1 MSRWAATVL
10 FACVGT
16 SLPAQQW
23 TVQAAV
29 TNAPGL
35 PSACSAS
42 GGIQSQSI
50 PIPSGPVVPGGWG
63 AYAGTSSATVQ
74 WSATVAGSAAAV
86 GFEVVATATAGT
98 SLGVAQASAV
108 ATFLLTLHS
117 GSPTPQAGAL
127 VLRGDASVDLDN
139 DGSFEF
145 VAANLPTAIPVVV
158 PPAGLVMRIFVL
170 ATAWSGF
177 SGPSAFDVTSLVGEF
192 FPGQTA
198 VARFAAGWPSAQL
211 TSTCLGNDRWQL
223 DASGLGSALTPIL
236 LVVGFQPTNVPLAL
250 GLTQLVSVD
259 AVLPGGSFVF
269 DLPPLPPGFAL
280 YAQGL
285 MAQPHGNLLAT
296 NSVRAVWF

>member
-1 MSRWAATVL
+1 MSNRAAVVL
-10 FACVGT
+10 CACIGT
-16 SLPAQQW
+16 SLLAQQW
-23 TVQAAV
+23 TVQAVA

-42 GGIQSQSI
+42 GGILSQSI
-50 PIPSGPVVPGGWG
+50 PIPSGPVIPGGWG
-63 AYAGTSSATVQ
+63 AYAGASSATVQ

-98 SLGVAQASAV
+98 SLGVAQALAV
-108 ATFLLTLHS
+108 ATFEMTLHS

-139 DGSFEF
+139 DGSFEIA
-145 VAANLPTAIPVVV
+145 AANLPTAIPVVV
-158 PPAGLVMRIFVL
+158 PPTGLAMRIFVL

-177 SGPSAFDVTSLVGEF
+177 SGPTALDVTSIVGEF

-198 VARFAAGWPSAQL
+198 VARFAAGSPSAQL
-211 TSTCLGNDRWQL
+211 TATCLGSDRWRL
-223 DASGLGSALTPIL
+223 DASGLGSALTPVL
-236 LVVGFQPTNVPLAL
+236 LVIGFQPTNVPLAV

-269 DLPPLPPGFAL
+269 DLPPLPPGFTL
-280 YAQGL
+280 HAQGL
-285 MAQPHGNLLAT
+285 LAQPNGNLLAS
-296 NSVRAVWF
+296 NSVRAIWF

>member
-1 MSRWAATVL
+1 MSRWTAFVSC
-10 FACVGT
+10 ACVGT
-16 SLPAQQW
+16 SLLAQQW
-23 TVQAAV
+23 TVQAVV

-35 PSACSAS
+35 PSACSAF

-50 PIPSGPVVPGGWG
+50 PIPAGPVVPGSWG
-63 AYAGTSSATVQ
+63 AYAGTSSATLQ

-108 ATFLLTLHS
+108 VTFEMTLHS
-117 GSPTPQAGAL
+117 GSSTPQAGAL

-139 DGSFEF
+139 DGSFE
-145 VAANLPTAIPVVV
+145 VTAANLPTAIPVVV
-158 PPAGLVMRIFVL
+158 PPSGLVVRIFVL

-177 SGPSAFDVTSLVGEF
+177 SAPTALDVTSLVGEF
-192 FPGQTA
+192 FPGRTA

-211 TSTCLGNDRWQL
+211 TATCLGNDRWQL
-223 DASGLGSALTPIL
+223 DASGLGSALTPVL
-236 LVVGFQPTNVPLAL
+236 LVIGIQPTNVPLAL

-269 DLPPLPPGFAL
+269 DLPPLPPGFTL
-280 YAQGL
+280 HAQGL
-285 MAQPHGNLLAT
+285 LAQSNGSLLAS
-296 NSVRAVWF
+296 NSVRAIWF